1 MPKVT
6 VIFGLLLC
14 ALSAAVAGVFYMRG
28 EFKSFSWLIPSVVGL
43 PLIVLGVVAAKNAGA
58 RMHVMH
64 AAVTLALLG
73 GLLALFQ
80 GVSQIV
86 RLVFQGKE
94 ILPLAATMI
103 WLMTILCFAFV
114 GMCVQS
120 FIAARKAREKQ

>member
-6 VIFGLLLC
+6 VVFGLLLC
-14 ALSAAVAGVFYMRG
+14 ALSAVVAGVFFMRG
-28 EFKSFSWLIPSVVGL
+28 EFKSFSWLIPTGVGL
-43 PLIVLGVVAAKNAGA
+43 PLVVLGVVAAKNAGA

-86 RLVFQGKE
+86 RLAFQGKE
-94 ILPLAATMI
+94 IQPLAATMI
-103 WLMTILCFAFV
+103 WAMAILCFVFV